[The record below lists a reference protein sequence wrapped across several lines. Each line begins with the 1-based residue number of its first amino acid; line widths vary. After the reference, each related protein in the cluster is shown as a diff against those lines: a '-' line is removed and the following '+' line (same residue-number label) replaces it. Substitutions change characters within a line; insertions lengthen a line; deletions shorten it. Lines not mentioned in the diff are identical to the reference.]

1 MPFRLQMRKAFTL
14 IELLVV
20 LVIIGVLAG
29 IITAQF
35 TKARENGWSARCKA
49 NLRSLHQATLS
60 FLNEKGH
67 LPGCDSR
74 SPFDHQD
81 NNTGPW
87 HENEPGWVHGSPNN
101 MTALPVWPN
110 GSSQNSLMGPPVWWG
125 DRAVWSITH
134 GTLWEYTS
142 QQAGAYLCPKFA
154 QPKICGRGDAKRSYA
169 MNIKTNW
176 GSVASQQTE
185 VSRQLLFAEM
195 QPRQLS
201 YEAVNGT
208 YRTVCSTWAGLNDD
222 GNDGKLDPGSSPPAP
237 GAPWQSAFET
247 IGHLHPVGGEY
258 RGHVVFLDG
267 HVEAIGLKQSD
278 GSYSNR
284 TYDICSGSY

>member
-29 IITAQF
+29 IVTAQF

-60 FLNEKGH
+60 RVNDRGI
-67 LPGCDSR
+67 PGCDTR

-81 NNTGPW
+81 NNTGLW
-87 HENEPGWVHGSPNN
+87 NQNEPGWVHGSPIN
-101 MTALPVWPN
+101 MAALPVWPN
-110 GSSQNSLMGPPVWWG
+110 GSSQDSKLGPPIWWG
-125 DRAVWSITH
+125 DPATWSIQK

-154 QPKICGRGDAKRSYA
+154 QSRVCGRTDARRSYV
-169 MNIKTNW
+169 MNTRTNW
-176 GSVASQQTE
+176 GAE

-195 QPRQLS
+195 QPQQLS
-201 YEAVNGT
+201 YEKINGS
-208 YRTVCSTWAGLNDD
+208 YQNVCSTWAGHDTD
-222 GNDGKLDPGSSPPAP
+222 GDDGKLDPGSSAP
-237 GAPWQSAFET
+237 DPGTPCCSKYES
-247 IGHLHPVGGEY
+247 IGCIHPMGGEY
-258 RGHVVFLDG
+258 RGHCVFMDG
-267 HVEAIGLKQSD
+267 HVEAVGLRQAD

-284 TYDICSGSY
+284 TFDACNGAF